1 MKNSKDGAVDS
12 TKLNVARSKSKD
24 KSNKV
29 VEGGSRLSTNLNRLF
44 GTYKSKT
51 GTLNTGRNDHK
62 KKQKSAMTP
71 SSTLR
76 RSATST
82 PLLLRSSR
90 MSSGKLPEI
99 SKLRDVI
106 DREGALLPKM
116 ETVQTVTMTARKSQR
131 SRCSACSDSAG
142 RLSKYTRSN
151 KKSYSN

>member
-1 MKNSKDGAVDS
+1 MI
-12 TKLNVARSKSKD
+12 SKD

-29 VEGGSRLSTNLNRLF
+29 VEGDSRLSSNLNRLF
-44 GTYKSKT
+44 GTNKSKT
-51 GTLNTGRNDHK
+51 STLKTSRNDK
-62 KKQKSAMTP
+62 KKRQKSSMTP

-106 DREGALLPKM
+106 DKESNLLPKM
-116 ETVQTVTMTARKSQR
+116 EIIQTATMTARKSHR
-131 SRCSACSDSAG
+131 SRCSACTNSAE
-142 RLSKYTRSN
+142 RLSKHTVTKSN
-151 KKSYSN
+151 KKSSSNYSNKKTATRNGRS